1 MFLIVEVIPHTGEI
15 DSLDWTT
22 AIAELCD
29 AATVIGI
36 PQGVSYS
43 LTAPKN
49 KKNPPV

>member
-1 MFLIVEVIPHTGEI
+1 MFLIIEVIPYTGEI
-15 DSLDWTT
+15 AALDWET

-36 PQGVSYS
+36 PQGVTYA